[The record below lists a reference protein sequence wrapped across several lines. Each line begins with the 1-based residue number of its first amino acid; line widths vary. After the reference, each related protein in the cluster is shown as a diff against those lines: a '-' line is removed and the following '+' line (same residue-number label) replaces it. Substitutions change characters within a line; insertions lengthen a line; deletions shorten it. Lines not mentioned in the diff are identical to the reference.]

1 MYTPFVLYIKRKCN
15 NRDANRSTLSAD
27 KAAGADDVLP
37 PKDFWYKGCFE
48 EKIDIIG
55 RNFVTKYTLP

>member
-15 NRDANRSTLSAD
+15 NNGKEKNKASAN
-27 KAAGADDVLP
+27 DVLP

-48 EKIDIIG
+48 EKIDIVG